1 MAFRTR
7 SLAAAAFAVGLMAA
21 ALPAGAD
28 ADSDDDAY
36 WADISAAVFGD
47 RVIRDGAGVI
57 ALEAPYRAHDA
68 AIVPITISAGIP
80 QTPARHIK
88 TITLII
94 DRNPAPVAAVFH
106 LTPENGVA
114 TISTRVRVNEY
125 TYMHAVAET
134 NDGELYSV
142 AKYVKAAGGCSAPA
156 QKDQDAALARLG
168 KMKLR
173 RSEALVP
180 GEPNQAQILISHP
193 NNSGLQMDQVTRHY
207 IPPRYIR
214 NITISYADRVILTV
228 EGDISLSEDPSIHFN
243 FVPDGPGEMTVEAVD
258 TDGETFTGNW
268 AVTAPTG

>member
-1 MAFRTR
+1 MVIGTK
-7 SLAAAAFAVGLMAA
+7 SLGAAAVAVGLMAA
-21 ALPAGAD
+21 ALPAGA
-28 ADSDDDAY
+28 ASDDDAY
-36 WADISAAVFGD
+36 WADIKGAVFGD

-57 ALEAPYRAHDA
+57 ALEAPYRAQDA

-80 QTPARHIK
+80 QTAERYIK

-106 LTPENGVA
+106 LTPDNGLA

-125 TYMHAVAET
+125 TFMRAVAET
-134 NDGELYSV
+134 SDGELYAA

-173 RSEALVP
+173 RSSDLAP
-180 GEPNQAQILISHP
+180 GQPNQAQILISHP
-193 NNSGLQMDQVTRHY
+193 NNSGLQMDQLTRHY
-207 IPPRYIR
+207 IPPRYIQ
-214 NITISYADRVILTV
+214 NIKISYADRTILTV

-258 TDGETFTGNW
+258 TDGETFTHSW
-268 AVTAPTG
+268 PVTAPDG

>member
-1 MAFRTR
+1 MVIGLR
-7 SLAAAAFAVGLMAA
+7 SLGAAITLGFVVFVP
-21 ALPAGAD
+21 PAGAA

-36 WADISAAVFGD
+36 WTDLKASVFGD

-68 AIVPITISAGIP
+68 AIVPISIIAGFEQTQARYIS
-80 QTPARHIK
+80 K
-88 TITLII
+88 ITLVI

-106 LTPENGVA
+106 LTPESGLA
-114 TISTRVRVNEY
+114 TISTRVRINEY

-134 NDGELYSV
+134 SDGELYG
-142 AKYVKAAGGCSAPA
+142 AEKYVKAAGGCSAPA

-173 RSEALVP
+173 RSTALVP

-193 NNSGLQMDQVTRHY
+193 NNSGLQMDQLTRHY

-214 NITISYADRVILTV
+214 NITVSYAGRTVLTV

-243 FVPDGPGEMTVEAVD
+243 FVPEGPGEMTVEAVD
-258 TDGETFTGNW
+258 TDGEVFTRSW
-268 AVTAPTG
+268 PVTAPTG

>member
-1 MAFRTR
+1 MGIGTKALR
-7 SLAAAAFAVGLMAA
+7 AAAVAFGLLAVAQS
-21 ALPAGAD
+21 AGAN

-36 WADISAAVFGD
+36 WTDIKAAVFGD
-47 RVIRDGAGVI
+47 RVIRDGTGVI

-68 AIVPITISAGIP
+68 AIVPIVMHAGIP
-80 QTPARHIK
+80 QTAERYIRK
-88 TITLII
+88 ITLII

-106 LTPENGVA
+106 LTPESGLA

-134 NDGELYSV
+134 SDGELYGAV
-142 AKYVKAAGGCSAPA
+142 KYVKAAGGCSAPA

-168 KMKLR
+168 KMMLR
-173 RSEALVP
+173 RSSALMP

-193 NNSGLQMDQVTRHY
+193 NSSGLQMDQVTRHY

-214 NITISYADRVILTV
+214 NIRISYADRTILTV

-258 TDGETFTGNW
+258 TDGEIFTRSW
-268 AVTAPTG
+268 PVTAPTG